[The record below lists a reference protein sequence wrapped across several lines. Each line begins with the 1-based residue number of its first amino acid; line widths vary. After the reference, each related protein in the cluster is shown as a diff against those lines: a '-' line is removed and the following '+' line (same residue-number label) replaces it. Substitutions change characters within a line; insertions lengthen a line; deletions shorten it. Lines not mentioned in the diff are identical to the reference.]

1 MTILVLNLVHK
12 PNPNTI
18 EYEGLVNSFRKTI
31 IVLPTL
37 KIIDTPMIRTKSTML
52 AIIASKDI
60 LYPTKKKKNGPI
72 NIIRNLKFPS
82 TFQQFFRGK
91 YIGR

>member
-1 MTILVLNLVHK
+1 
-12 PNPNTI
+12 
-18 EYEGLVNSFRKTI
+18 
-31 IVLPTL
+31 
-37 KIIDTPMIRTKSTML
+37 ML